1 MLQAIAREWLVD
13 EDAQKRAHG
22 NRDKNVEHRVLLD
35 KDRGHAD
42 KKAERQHHKVQLFG
56 PQPRRVEAR
65 KGQGRAAD
73 DVHAGNDVRVR
84 VGGVDSLHQPDETV
98 VLLEIR
104 RAKVLPVREEH
115 AEDDRAA
122 EAEADVEHEAL
133 EGGRVGEDQVR
144 RH

>member
-1 MLQAIAREWLVD
+1 M
-13 EDAQKRAHG
+13 
-22 NRDKNVEHRVLLD
+22 
-35 KDRGHAD
+35 
-42 KKAERQHHKVQLFG
+42 
-56 PQPRRVEAR
+56 
-65 KGQGRAAD
+65 
-73 DVHAGNDVRVR
+73 HAGDDVRVR

>member
-1 MLQAIAREWLVD
+1 M
-13 EDAQKRAHG
+13 KF
-22 NRDKNVEHRVLLD
+22 
-35 KDRGHAD
+35 
-42 KKAERQHHKVQLFG
+42 FG
-56 PQPRRVEAR
+56 TQPRRVEAR

-73 DVHAGNDVRVR
+73 DVHAGDDVRVR

-122 EAEADVEHEAL
+122 EAKTNVDHKAL
-133 EGGRVGEDQVR
+133 ERGDIGKEQVDEMAEILKKALA
-144 RH
+144 